1 LALKLAQRGID
12 MAGTINL
19 SLTQQLDEFGNPLSG
34 GQLYFIQAGTVATP
48 QDSYQD
54 EALTIKMPYPITL
67 DAAGRVPQFF
77 LADGQIKVR
86 LQDRYGVVKFVADN
100 LLVIGPSTSGG
111 GGGGGSVDPTT
122 VMQTGDIKIRYDNA
136 ILTGFV
142 RCNGNSI
149 GSSTSGAT
157 ELADPSAQAL
167 FQFLWGV
174 DSTLA
179 VAPGGRGAS
188 AIADWTANKRISLP
202 DCRGRPLTGLSGMG
216 ASDSGLFT
224 GVTFGH
230 GDALTLGSY
239 GGGYSKTIPVGALPS
254 HQHNVFLKDPTHNHT
269 VSNVWQYTGAVGA
282 AVAGTGTNLVLGSPT
297 TSSSPTGLTIGSVS
311 GTANDNKTALTGSG
325 GTFDLSNPFML
336 ITIYL
341 KL

>member
-1 LALKLAQRGID
+1 

-34 GQLYFIQAGTVATP
+34 GQLYFIQAGTVAVP

-67 DAAGRVPQFF
+67 DAAGRIPQFF

-100 LLVIGPSTSGG
+100 LLVIGPSTTGG

-122 VMQTGDIKIRYDNA
+122 VMQTGDIKIRYDIS

-157 ELADPSAQAL
+157 ELADASAQAL
-167 FQFLWGV
+167 FQYLWGV

-188 AIADWTANKRISLP
+188 AIADWSANKRISLP
-202 DCRGRPLTGLSGMG
+202 DCRGKAITGMDGMG
-216 ASDSGLFT
+216 SSTFGFFT
-224 GVTFGH
+224 GIAF
-230 GDALTLGSY
+230 DAGSGTVLGSW
-239 GGGYSKTIPVGALPS
+239 GGRNAKFIPSTALPA
-254 HQHNVFLKDPTHNHT
+254 HAHNVFLNDPGHTHT
-269 VSNVWQYTGAVGA
+269 VSGGIY
-282 AVAGTGTNLVLGSPT
+282 GSPILGFNYLGAGNQGYIGQPIVIN
-297 TSSSPTGLTIGSVS
+297 SNVTGITISDGAGHVNQ
-311 GTANDNKTALTGSG
+311 TANAGSSG
-325 GTFDLSNPFML
+325 GFDISTPFML
-336 ITIYL
+336 FTVYM

>member
-1 LALKLAQRGID
+1 

-19 SLTQQLDEFGNPLSG
+19 SLTQQLDEFGQPLSG
-34 GQLYFIQAGTVATP
+34 GQLYFIQAGTVAVP

-67 DAAGRVPQFF
+67 DAAGRIPQFF

-100 LLVIGPSTSGG
+100 LLVIGPSTTGG

-122 VMQTGDIKIRYDNA
+122 VMQTGDIKIRYDVA

-157 ELADPSAQAL
+157 ELADASAQAL

-188 AIADWTANKRISLP
+188 SIADWSANKRISLP
-202 DCRGRPLTGLSGMG
+202 DYRGKSITGLSGMG
-216 ASDSGLFT
+216 NSDSGLFS
-224 GVTFGH
+224 GVTFTQGS
-230 GDALTLGSY
+230 ATVLGSY
-239 GGGYSKTIPVGALPS
+239 GGGYSKAIPVGALPS
-254 HQHNVFLKDPTHNHT
+254 HQHNVFLHDPTHAHGYST
-269 VSNVWQYTGAVGA
+269 FSTPYTAAGGGTAGAVTPLA
-282 AVAGTGTNLVLGSPT
+282 ST
-297 TSSSPTGLTIGSVS
+297 TSAAATNMTIGSVS
-311 GTANDNKTALTGSG
+311 GVANDNKTALTGSG
-325 GTFDLSNPFML
+325 GVFDLSNPFLL

>member
-1 LALKLAQRGID
+1 

-19 SLTQQLDEFGNPLSG
+19 SLTQQLDEFGQPLSG

-54 EALTIKMPYPITL
+54 LALTIKMPYPITL
-67 DAAGRVPQFF
+67 DAAGRIPQFF

-100 LLVIGPSTSGG
+100 LLVIGPSTTGG

-122 VMQTGDIKIRYDNA
+122 VMQTGDIKIRYDVA

-157 ELADPSAQAL
+157 ELADASAQAL

-174 DSTLA
+174 DSTLV

-188 AIADWTANKRISLP
+188 SIADWSANKRISLP
-202 DCRGRPLTGLSGMG
+202 DYRGKSITGLSGMG
-216 ASDSGLFT
+216 NADSGLFS
-224 GVTFGH
+224 GVTFTQGN
-230 GDALTLGSY
+230 ATTLGSY
-239 GGGYSKTIPVGALPS
+239 GGGYSKAIPVGALPS
-254 HQHNVFLKDPTHNHT
+254 HRHNVFLHDPTHTHT
-269 VSNVWQYTGAVGA
+269 LSNVWEYTGATGGSI
-282 AVAGTGTNLVLGSPT
+282 AGTGTNLVLGSPA
-297 TSSSPTGLTIGSVS
+297 TSPSPTGLTIGSVS
-311 GTANDNKTALTGSG
+311 GIANDNLTALTGSG
-325 GTFDLSNPFML
+325 GVFDLSNPFLL
-336 ITIYL
+336 ITVYI

>member
-1 LALKLAQRGID
+1 
-12 MAGTINL
+12 MSGTINL

-67 DAAGRVPQFF
+67 DAAGRIPQFF

-100 LLVIGPSTSGG
+100 LLVIGPSTTG

-122 VMQTGDIKIRYDNA
+122 VMQTGDIKIRYDTA

-157 ELADPSAQAL
+157 ELADASAQAL

-188 AIADWTANKRISLP
+188 SIADWGANKRISLP
-202 DCRGRPLTGLSGMG
+202 DYRGKSITGLSGMG
-216 ASDSGLFT
+216 NADSGLFS
-224 GVTFGH
+224 GVTFTQGN
-230 GDALTLGSY
+230 ATTLGSY
-239 GGGYSKTIPVGALPS
+239 GGGYSKAIPVGALPS
-254 HQHNVFLKDPTHNHT
+254 HQHNVFLADPSHAHGYNTWQAVYTAAGGGTASAVTTATATTNSHT
-269 VSNVWQYTGAVGA
+269 TGM
-282 AVAGTGTNLVLGSPT
+282 
-297 TSSSPTGLTIGSVS
+297 TIGSVS
-311 GTANDNKTALTGSG
+311 GVANDNKTALTGSG
-325 GTFDLSNPFML
+325 GVFDLSNPFLL
-336 ITIYL
+336 ITIYM